1 VATPDADVAQRA
13 RVAVSAL
20 FLVNGA
26 LMANVVP
33 RMPGIK
39 EGLDLS
45 NAALGTALAAM
56 PVGGLLAGATAGWL
70 IHAFG
75 SGRVTTLTG
84 VAFGVALG
92 AVGVAPSWLTLAAVF
107 LVLGALDAV
116 MDAAMNAHGLAV
128 QRSYRRSILH
138 AFHGLWS
145 AGTMVGAASGA
156 LAAALGVPIAVHLAI
171 VGAVLAVVCL
181 VASRL
186 LLRGPGVDL
195 AGDET
200 EAGGPARFGGLV
212 RLLLPIAVVGVLGV
226 MLEDAAQTWNT
237 IYLAEVLG
245 ASAGIAAA
253 GFLVYTGTMTVGRLL
268 NDRWIDR
275 WGNVAV
281 ARAGGAAAATGL
293 GVVALAGVASS
304 VPMAVAGFALVGL
317 GAAPLFPVMVAA
329 ASAQPGIATGH
340 AVGTVSWLARGGFVV
355 APTLVG
361 AAADVWGL
369 GAAFGIPLLAGV
381 LVAAFAPTLLRRVR

>member
-1 VATPDADVAQRA
+1 MATSDGREARRA

-39 EGLDLS
+39 DGLDLS
-45 NAALGTALAAM
+45 NAALGAALAAM
-56 PVGGLLAGATAGWL
+56 PVGGLLAGVAAGPL
-70 IHAFG
+70 IHRLG

-84 VAFGVALG
+84 VTFGAALG
-92 AVGVAPSWLTLAAVF
+92 AIGVAPGWLALAAVF

-145 AGTMVGAASGA
+145 AGTMVGAATGA
-156 LAAALGVPIAVHLAI
+156 LAAGLGVPIALHLLVVGGVLAI
-171 VGAVLAVVCL
+171 VCL

-195 AGDET
+195 SGDAT
-200 EAGGPARFGGLV
+200 GGGVPSRFGGLV
-212 RLLLPIAVVGVLGV
+212 RLLFPIALVGILGV
-226 MLEDAAQTWNT
+226 MLEDSAQTWNT

-253 GFLVYTGTMTVGRLL
+253 GL
-268 NDRWIDR
+268 
-275 WGNVAV
+275 
-281 ARAGGAAAATGL
+281 
-293 GVVALAGVASS
+293 
-304 VPMAVAGFALVGL
+304 
-317 GAAPLFPVMVAA
+317 
-329 ASAQPGIATGH
+329 
-340 AVGTVSWLARGGFVV
+340 
-355 APTLVG
+355 
-361 AAADVWGL
+361 
-369 GAAFGIPLLAGV
+369 
-381 LVAAFAPTLLRRVR
+381 LVAALAPRLLRRVR